1 MRTTLGTDGI
11 RTEAEG
17 LRGQLLRWRRHL
29 HQHPEPSF
37 QESETAAFIASEL
50 EAMGLQPS
58 RPLAHA
64 VMVDIGRPGRRRAA
78 LRADIDALPLQEET
92 GLPFASTRPGY
103 MHACGHDGHTAIL
116 LGVARLLS
124 SRADSL
130 PGQVRLLFQP
140 AEEVPP
146 GGAEA
151 MIAAGVLD
159 GVDAIAGL
167 HLWATLTSGR
177 AVATPGPA
185 WAAADRFRAVVQ
197 GRAAHGAQPH
207 RAIDALEAACRAVCA
222 LQTIVSRRV
231 DPVQTAVVSVGTLH
245 AGEAFNIIAGSATLE
260 GTVRAFDEGVRRQVR
275 TAVDDILRQ
284 TAAAAGAGLDLE
296 YIDGYP
302 PLVNDPEV
310 TALTHRVAADVL
322 GAGAVQAG
330 PLEMAADDF
339 GRFLQ
344 RVPGCYLTLGAGG
357 ADPAKAFPHHH
368 PRFTI
373 DEDVLPLGLAILA
386 GVAMEMLTA
395 S

>member
-17 LRGQLLRWRRHL
+17 LRAQLLRWRRHL

-37 QESETAAFIASEL
+37 QETETAAFIVGEL
-50 EAMGLQPS
+50 EAMGLRPT
-58 RPLAHA
+58 RPLPNA
-64 VMVDIGRPGRRRAA
+64 VSVDIGPAGGRRVA
-78 LRADIDALPLQEET
+78 LRADIDALPIQEET
-92 GLPFASTRPGY
+92 GLPYASTRAGL

-116 LGVARLLS
+116 LGIARLFA
-124 SRADSL
+124 SRADRL

-146 GGAEA
+146 GGAEP
-151 MIAAGVLD
+151 MIAAGVLE
-159 GVDAIAGL
+159 GVSAIAGL
-167 HLWATLTSGR
+167 HLWATLPSGQ

-185 WAAADRFRAVVQ
+185 WAAADRFRAVFH
-197 GRAAHGAQPH
+197 GRSAHGAQPH
-207 RAIDALEAACRAVCA
+207 RAIDALEAACRAVGA

-245 AGEAFNIIAGSATLE
+245 AGEAFNIIAGHAALE
-260 GTVRAFDEGVRRQVR
+260 GTVRAFDERIRRQIR
-275 TAVDDILRQ
+275 DAVGDILRQ
-284 TAAAAGAGLDLE
+284 TAAAAGATVDLD
-296 YIDGYP
+296 YTDGYP

-310 TALTHRVAADVL
+310 AARAHRIASEIL
-322 GAGAVQAG
+322 GSGAVHAG

-344 RVPGCYLTLGAGG
+344 VVPGCYLTLGAGG
-357 ADPAKAFPHHH
+357 PDPERGFPHHH

-373 DEDVLPLGLAILA
+373 DEGVLPSGVAILA
-386 GVAMEMLTA
+386 GVAVEMLTA

>member
-11 RTEAEG
+11 RAEAEG
-17 LRGQLLRWRRHL
+17 LRGQLLLWRRHL

-37 QESETAAFIASEL
+37 QENETAAFIAGEL
-50 EAMGLQPS
+50 EAMGLRPA
-58 RPLAHA
+58 RPLTNA
-64 VMVDIGRPGRRRAA
+64 VTVDIGPSGRRRVA
-78 LRADIDALPLQEET
+78 LRADIDALPIQEET
-92 GLPFASTRPGY
+92 GLPFASTRPGL

-116 LGVARLLS
+116 LGIARLLAAY
-124 SRADSL
+124 ADSL

-159 GVDAIAGL
+159 GVSAIVGL
-167 HLWATLTSGR
+167 HLWATLRSGQ
-177 AVATPGPA
+177 AIATPGPA
-185 WAAADRFRAVVQ
+185 WAAADRFRAVVR
-197 GRAAHGAQPH
+197 GRSAHGAQPH

-245 AGEAFNIIAGSATLE
+245 AGEAFNIIAGTARLE
-260 GTVRAFDEGVRRQVR
+260 GTVRAFDERVRQQVR
-275 TAVDDILRQ
+275 GAVDDVLRQ
-284 TAAAAGAGLDLE
+284 TVGAAGATLDLD
-296 YIDGYP
+296 YLDGYP

-310 TALTHRVAADVL
+310 TALTHRVAADIL
-322 GAGAVQAG
+322 GAGSIQAG

-344 RVPGCYLTLGAGG
+344 LVPGCYLTLGAGG
-357 ADPAKAFPHHH
+357 TDPEQGFPHHH

-373 DEDVLPLGLAILA
+373 DEGVLPSGVAILA
-386 GVAMEMLTA
+386 GIAMEMLTA